1 MSTTLVLG
9 AKEIA
14 SLRDAL
20 AEAAFEFRA
29 LDHAHWQARGE
40 EVVVSAYRSG
50 KVVVQG
56 KGEGRFLER
65 YRGGA
70 GGRSEAERPPD
81 NRGAGGR
88 SEAERPPDNRRAGA
102 GASETQVGSDES
114 GKGDY
119 FGPLVVAAVVVTPET
134 APLLA
139 QAGVRDCKTMGD
151 GAVHKAALVIRKLC
165 PHAVRSLS
173 PAEYNARHEAD
184 GNVAIFLA
192 AMHAQAIAAALEG
205 VKGCRRVVIDQFTR
219 PERLRA
225 ELKKA
230 GVTIPAEIRTKAEDN
245 PAVAAASV
253 LARAEFLNGLRE
265 LGHGFGTE
273 LPKGAGEPVDRVA
286 REIYALGGL
295 AALSGIAKTHFKTTG
310 KAVSARR

>member
-9 AKEIA
+9 AAEIA
-14 SLRDAL
+14 SLRGAL
-20 AEAAFEFRA
+20 AEAGYEFRA

-56 KGEGRFLER
+56 AGEGRFLER

-70 GGRSEAERPPD
+70 GGRGEAERPP
-81 NRGAGGR
+81 NKRGAGGR
-88 SEAERPPDNRRAGA
+88 SEAERPPNKRGK
-102 GASETQVGSDES
+102 GEGTGETQVGSDES

-119 FGPLVVAAVVVTPET
+119 FGPLVVAAVVVTPEH
-134 APLLA
+134 AAKLA
-139 QAGVRDCKTMGD
+139 KAGVRDCKTMGD
-151 GAVHKAALVIRKLC
+151 EAVHRAALVIRALC
-165 PHAVRSLS
+165 PHAIVALS
-173 PAEYNARHEAD
+173 PEQYNARHRET
-184 GNVAIFLA
+184 GNVAVFLA
-192 AMHAQAIAAALEG
+192 AMHADAVAAALSG
-205 VKGCRRVVIDQFTR
+205 VVGCERVVIDQFTR
-219 PERLRA
+219 PERLRT
-225 ELKKA
+225 ELKRA
-230 GVTIPAEIRTKAEDN
+230 GVDLPAEIRTKAEDN

-286 REIYALGGL
+286 REIYALGGIDAL
-295 AALSGIAKTHFKTTG
+295 AGIAKTHFKTTE

>member
-1 MSTTLVLG
+1 MTTTLLLG
-9 AKEIA
+9 AAAIA
-14 SLRDAL
+14 SLREAL
-20 AEAAFEFRA
+20 AEAGYEFRA

-56 KGEGRFLER
+56 
-65 YRGGA
+65 
-70 GGRSEAERPPD
+70 
-81 NRGAGGR
+81 RGAGLFLGR
-88 SEAERPPDNRRAGA
+88 FGGGGGEGPG
-102 GASETQVGSDES
+102 ETQVGSDES

-119 FGPLVVAAVVVTPET
+119 FGPLVVAAVVVTPEH
-134 APLLA
+134 AAKLA
-139 QAGVRDCKTMGD
+139 KAGVRDCKTMGD
-151 GAVHKAALVIRKLC
+151 EAVHRAALVIRALC
-165 PHAVRSLS
+165 PHAIVALS
-173 PAEYNARHEAD
+173 PGQYNARHRET
-184 GNVAIFLA
+184 GNVAVFLA
-192 AMHAQAIAAALEG
+192 AMHADAIAAALSG
-205 VKGCRRVVIDQFTR
+205 AKGCERVVIDQFTR

-225 ELKKA
+225 ELKRA
-230 GVTIPAEIRTKAEDN
+230 GVGLPAEIRTKAEDN

-286 REIYALGGL
+286 REIYALGGIDAL
-295 AALSGIAKTHFKTTG
+295 AGIAKTHFKTTE